1 MLGTMPTVL
10 SDNTPELS
18 RQHSVIRNNQKLCIK
33 ETQSV
38 LVLLMESKNSIGY
51 PATGDITTNSMNK
64 KLYQRNTL
72 IKPFGQTHSR
82 FKNRGFGHKYAIG
95 FQPVM
100 IQECLCQ
107 IKAKLAL
114 IVGKMLLEYRDAIKS
129 KETRQ
134 CM

>member
-64 KLYQRNTL
+64 KFISAKHIN
-72 IKPFGQTHSR
+72 KAFWPNPF
-82 FKNRGFGHKYAIG
+82 K
-95 FQPVM
+95 V
-100 IQECLCQ
+100 
-107 IKAKLAL
+107 
-114 IVGKMLLEYRDAIKS
+114 
-129 KETRQ
+129 
-134 CM
+134 